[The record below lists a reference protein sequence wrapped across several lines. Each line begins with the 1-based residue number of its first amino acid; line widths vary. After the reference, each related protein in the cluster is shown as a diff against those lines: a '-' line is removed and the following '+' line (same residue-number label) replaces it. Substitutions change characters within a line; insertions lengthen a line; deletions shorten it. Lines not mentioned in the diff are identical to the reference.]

1 MNVERVACKLVKTRE
16 KEDVSSLNQTL
27 MKKVARSLSTK
38 LDKSWTSTLDRL
50 IEACFWA
57 QTNK

>member
-38 LDKSWTSTLDRL
+38 LDKGWTSR
-50 IEACFWA
+50 
-57 QTNK
+57 